1 MDPIFS
7 AHPHLLKCMLTSR
20 VSIKL
25 IDRSLLV
32 SDHDPSTLPMVV
44 IPTVSRL
51 HLCVGNQRINCLQT
65 PPSSIHLLIIN
76 STSISRGEGHE
87 RKNTSTIVL
96 SASEFI
102 IKAPLKSYTGTKD
115 VSGQPHSE
123 QRLPFIE
130 KGTALQVTASRTKT
144 RTTDVFR
151 TESSA

>member
-102 IKAPLKSYTGTKD
+102 IKAPPLKSYTGTKI

-123 QRLPFIE
+123 QIVAFI
-130 KGTALQVTASRTKT
+130 KRRTALQVTAK
-144 RTTDVFR
+144 
-151 TESSA
+151 